1 MELTATAPCP
11 TADATRLT
19 TPWLTSPAAEMPD
32 TLASIKNE
40 SCVSFQFFG
49 WRPSRIKRR
58 NKLKSQIGFGY
69 FNQGYRKIERHFGSN
84 RTHGISVTSC
94 YAIPFLNFINS
105 CIIPY
110 EYWISI
116 SSRKFSFIE
125 SIGETGILARY
136 RGLRLSASAVLN
148 VTKFLGWRKKYTLIR
163 SGYRVTVGILS
174 TVEPAE

>member
-94 YAIPFLNFINS
+94 YALIWGGIKKGSLFALNTTPF
-105 CIIPY
+105 CILTEPLYIAPTRF
-110 EYWISI
+110 W
-116 SSRKFSFIE
+116 
-125 SIGETGILARY
+125 T
-136 RGLRLSASAVLN
+136 RLL
-148 VTKFLGWRKKYTLIR
+148 LPDG
-163 SGYRVTVGILS
+163 
-174 TVEPAE
+174 